1 MSTLNTMESSSA
13 GVSRSGRV
21 RKKSAKVIEMEEIE
35 KDSESNIINDRVSIK
50 LNKSLIG
57 NYYAENEVD
66 KPLKKK
72 LKIKLSLSGNSV
84 EETGGQYYEEEVT
97 EPVPSLKIKLFP
109 NSSNNCKLILLFSFH
124 LSPLTFF
131 EIL

>member
-1 MSTLNTMESSSA
+1 
-13 GVSRSGRV
+13 
-21 RKKSAKVIEMEEIE
+21 
-35 KDSESNIINDRVSIK
+35 
-50 LNKSLIG
+50 
-57 NYYAENEVD
+57 
-66 KPLKKK
+66 LKKK